1 MEMCGYAGEILHVD
15 LSSKQILKED
25 LDPGLIDLFLG
36 GVGACARL
44 GYDFIPPDVEPM
56 SAENP
61 IIFGTGLLTGTNIPG
76 SSKIPMMTKFPATG
90 IVECGSV
97 GSSLG
102 PNLKRAGHDFLI
114 VKGKSEEPVYLLVDN
129 ERVEILDARKLWG
142 KDIYETTDR
151 LWEIH
156 GDESSVLAIGAAG
169 ENQVKISIALV
180 DKMSTIGKGGLGAL
194 MGYKKIKAIVIR
206 GTKGFKVKDP
216 EGFNKIAMELIE
228 KMKADP
234 SHDVHIELG
243 RMSRFENWA
252 EVIGWPHHNLRMKC
266 PKEITDLFRQERYV
280 KEVLKDRMACPSC
293 VTGCKDHVLVK
304 EGKHKGVNP
313 YISSLYGRIMNWG
326 SRCMVGGYKN
336 AMKCQDVCNRTG
348 LCVHSFTSLMDWAVD
363 LYEHGVINKED
374 TDGMELKRGFDSTM
388 KLMEKTVR
396 REGFGKILAEGWN
409 GAIKAIG
416 KGCEKYAI
424 QIKGTEPLFDPRLHR
439 LGTVEF
445 YQITNPRGGWGS
457 RGRSAS
463 YIQKERPIE
472 EFVAWCEETGVPED
486 AKKRIFAVK
495 GKFNVARLT
504 RYAEDWCYLSDTI
517 GAPCMEGRVRNYFDM
532 GVFEKLYERA
542 TGKHKEKE
550 EIKRAGERAFV
561 MIKVLNARMGFNRK
575 DDKVPERWFEPIY
588 VEGKEQVF
596 EDYYGH
602 PISRNEIEKLLDDY
616 YDERGFDI
624 SKGTPSRSKLIEL
637 GLGDVAKGFD

>member
-1 MEMCGYAGEILHVD
+1 
-15 LSSKQILKED
+15 
-25 LDPGLIDLFLG
+25 
-36 GVGACARL
+36 
-44 GYDFIPPDVEPM
+44 
-56 SAENP
+56 
-61 IIFGTGLLTGTNIPG
+61 
-76 SSKIPMMTKFPATG
+76 
-90 IVECGSV
+90 
-97 GSSLG
+97 
-102 PNLKRAGHDFLI
+102 
-114 VKGKSEEPVYLLVDN
+114 
-129 ERVEILDARKLWG
+129 
-142 KDIYETTDR
+142 
-151 LWEIH
+151 
-156 GDESSVLAIGAAG
+156 
-169 ENQVKISIALV
+169 
-180 DKMSTIGKGGLGAL
+180 
-194 MGYKKIKAIVIR
+194 
-206 GTKGFKVKDP
+206 
-216 EGFNKIAMELIE
+216 
-228 KMKADP
+228 
-234 SHDVHIELG
+234 
-243 RMSRFENWA
+243 
-252 EVIGWPHHNLRMKC
+252 MKC
-266 PKEITDLFRQERYV
+266 PKEITDLFRTEKYV

-304 EGKHKGVNP
+304 EGKHRGVNP

-326 SRCMVGGYKN
+326 SRCMVDGYKN
-336 AMKCQDVCNRTG
+336 AMKSQDVCNRTG

-363 LYEHGVINKED
+363 LYEHGVISKKD
-374 TDGMELKRGFDSTM
+374 TDGIELKRGFDSTM
-388 KLMEKTVR
+388 NLMEKTVR

-409 GAIKAIG
+409 GAIEAIG

-463 YIQKERPIE
+463 YIQKGRPIK
-472 EFVAWCEETGVPED
+472 EFVAWCDKTGVPED

-495 GKFNVARLT
+495 DKFNVARLT

-517 GAPCMEGRVRNYFDM
+517 GAPCMEGRVRDYFDM

-588 VEGKEQVF
+588 VDGKEQVF
-596 EDYYGH
+596 EDYYGN
-602 PISRNEIEKLLDDY
+602 PMSRNEIEKLLDDY
-616 YDERGFDI
+616 YDERGFDVTEGI
-624 SKGTPSRSKLIEL
+624 PTRSKLIEL